1 MTRAEHA
8 RIEFTLA
15 TKLAALRRCGGRCE
29 AVGDNGKRCG
39 FIFKRAPGEYEFDHI
54 NPAAFCDGDVGIS
67 NIAVLCAQCHARK
80 TKQDITLIAK
90 SNRITKKEFGLSKS
104 GSIRTWRSR

>member
-1 MTRAEHA
+1 MTDK

-15 TKLAALRRCGGRCE
+15 TKLAALRRSGGRCE
-29 AVGDNGKRCG
+29 AVDATGKRCN
-39 FIFKRAPGEYEFDHI
+39 FIFKRTPGEYEIDHV
-54 NPAAFCDGDVGIS
+54 NPAAFCDGDVSVG
-67 NIAVLCAQCHARK
+67 NAAVLCCSCHATK